1 MKITI
6 ISLGKLKENYFKA
19 AQEDYLRR
27 IEKFVNIEIIECE
40 RILNLDRFDFVAVL
54 DERGKQMSSLEF
66 AEFIRKL
73 EIEGK
78 KVCFV
83 IGGWSGLEKN
93 IMKRADKIISL
104 SKFTFPYQLARMI
117 LLEQIYRA
125 FTIIR
130 GIDYHK

>member
-27 IEKFVNIEIIECE
+27 IEKFVNIEIVECE
-40 RILNLDRFDFVAVL
+40 RIPNLDRFDFVAVL

>member
-1 MKITI
+1 VKITI

-19 AQEDYLRR
+19 AQQDYLRR
-27 IEKFVNIEIIECE
+27 IEKFVNIEIVECE

>member
-19 AQEDYLRR
+19 AQQDYLRR
-27 IEKFVNIEIIECE
+27 IEKFVNIEIVECE

>member
-27 IEKFVNIEIIECE
+27 IEKFVNIEIVECE
-40 RILNLDRFDFVAVL
+40 RIPNLDRFDFVAIL

-78 KVCFV
+78 KVCFI
-83 IGGWSGLEKN
+83 IGGWSGLEEN
-93 IMKRADKIISL
+93 IRKRADGIISL

-130 GIDYHK
+130 GMDYHK